1 MSYISN
7 RINVFYPNAPTHITT
22 NNNDLNRRPAHSR
35 LFIPPRTLE
44 LSGQKICAF
53 PGRLYGDVFS
63 GLCCTSPILVWRYDI
78 LAVISPETWLLLA
91 LSSVCQGIYYTGLG
105 MGYQKGDMSI
115 MYPLS
120 RAMPVLLVPPMVAMA
135 GAGVALSNQAIAGIL
150 LVVAGGL
157 LLPLSGF
164 QRQAIKRYQ
173 KRIVFWAFLAAL
185 GTAGYSVIDD
195 HAMSLIR
202 QSLDIPAKAY
212 WVATIYIILQMGG
225 AALSLFLLVGFW
237 PAQRRQIKSLL
248 QNNTRFLL
256 NNGLIVTFTYLFA
269 LCAMAFVDNVSYVVA
284 LRQASIPIG
293 VLMGV
298 FWLHESAPAPKR
310 CGVVLLVL
318 GLVMISL

>member
-1 MSYISN
+1 MTLTAVLLILTSSFLHALWNYRGKKFSPSPAAFMVTSFL
-7 RINVFYPNAPTHITT
+7 VFAV
-22 NNNDLNRRPAHSR
+22 A
-35 LFIPPRTLE
+35 
-44 LSGQKICAF
+44 
-53 PGRLYGDVFS
+53 
-63 GLCCTSPILVWRYDI
+63 SPVLVWRHDI
-78 LAVISPETWLLLA
+78 LSVITLEVWLLLA

-105 MGYQKGDMSI
+105 IGYQKGDMSV

-135 GAGVALSNQAIAGIL
+135 GTGVALSNQAIAGMM

-157 LLPLSGF
+157 LLPLSSF
-164 QRQAIKRYQ
+164 QRDAIKRYQ
-173 KRIVFWAFLAAL
+173 KHIVFWAFLAAL

-202 QSLDIPAKAY
+202 QELDIPGKPY

-225 AALSLFLLVGFW
+225 SGLSLFLLVSCW
-237 PAQRRQIKSLL
+237 PAQRRQIKGLMKNNIRLL
-248 QNNTRFLL
+248 F
-256 NNGLIVTFTYLFA
+256 NNGLFITLTYL
-269 LCAMAFVDNVSYVVA
+269 LVLSSMAFVDNVSYVVA
-284 LRQASIPIG
+284 LRQTSIPIG

-298 FWLHESAPAPKR
+298 FWLHESAPAPKC